1 MNVLTLVML
10 WGSSAAVAADLA
22 QPAAPIHG
30 SNAQHS
36 KKRSKSRT
44 TLMPVSHKATFLIRR
59 PAHLAYHQLPSAAE
73 SRYFNDGLHGGML
86 EDGANLEST
95 LADSQICQALHFDK
109 TCRPYPG
116 KLVLLVTVNHEM
128 IDFFSQWH
136 ASASKFQ
143 NESCMH
149 LRVMAEDEEAKRHL
163 TQLSEQ
169 KRWDLDIRMDHI
181 PLSLV
186 EAGVPFNT
194 KEYNKLVDRRPLYIH
209 DLLEQGCTTFY
220 VDIDTIWKKSPFMEI
235 VAKDKGQGDLYS
247 ISDDRHEVIPVQH
260 FCTCFMYINPTAASL
275 NIIGQWRQSL
285 QGRTIVNQGAF
296 NEVLSRDN
304 LRQKVT
310 QLPYEKFPPGCS
322 YSRLKHE
329 ACIAHANWMVGHEAK
344 GNFLKA
350 VAEEMHLQVNL

>member
-1 MNVLTLVML
+1 MNVLTLVIL

-22 QPAAPIHG
+22 QPAALIHG

-36 KKRSKSRT
+36 KKRS
-44 TLMPVSHKATFLIRR
+44 LMRR
-59 PAHLAYHQLPSAAE
+59 PIWSNYHQLPSAA
-73 SRYFNDGLHGGML
+73 
-86 EDGANLEST
+86 DGANLEST
-95 LADSQICQALHFDK
+95 LADSQICQALHFEK
-109 TCRPYPG
+109 TCQPYPG

-128 IDFFSQWH
+128 IDLFSQWH

-143 NESCMH
+143 NQSCMH
-149 LRVMAEDEEAKRHL
+149 LRVMAEDEEAKRLL

-181 PLSLV
+181 KMNLA
-186 EAGVPFNT
+186 EARVPFNSQ
-194 KEYNKLVDRRPLYIH
+194 EYMTLVDRRPLYIQ

-220 VDIDTIWKKSPFMEI
+220 VDIDAIWKKNPFMEI

-247 ISDDRHEVIPVQH
+247 ISDDEHEVIDDHYEVIPAKK
-260 FCTCFMYINPTAASL
+260 FCTCFMYINPTAVSL
-275 NIIGQWRQSL
+275 NIVGQWRQSL
-285 QGRTIVNQGAF
+285 QGRTIVDQAAF

-344 GNFLKA
+344 AEFLTA